1 MAALTKL
8 QSEVLRRFF
17 ERRRDFFLTG
27 GGALVGFH
35 LRHRITHDL
44 DLFTVG
50 DMIDDAER
58 TLGEIVTELGARSRK
73 ERRPCQRIPACVDS
87 VDVPDSG
94 KRCRVARRFAR

>member
-35 LRHRITHDL
+35 LRHRVTHDL

-50 DMIDDAER
+50 EMIDDAW
-58 TLGEIVTELGARSRK
+58 
-73 ERRPCQRIPACVDS
+73 
-87 VDVPDSG
+87 
-94 KRCRVARRFAR
+94 